1 VNLHVLVSDLISD
14 TQGSVAKFLPELVI
28 SATIIVMLLTRV
40 SPLSR
45 FVSSF
50 LIFVIG
56 TLAAIAVTGP
66 WTGIARQELFTG
78 MLVYDGFTVYL
89 RTILL
94 LFALLFALF
103 TRLSGLPDRSDG
115 ADIYTLVLGSTLGM
129 CLMASAN
136 HLLIVFLGVE
146 MASVPSYALAAM
158 MKGRRQSSEAALK
171 YAVYGAG
178 AAGVMIY
185 GISLIAGSLNTL
197 HLPTLA
203 LQLAERLGDMSSE
216 QTMVLAMG
224 ALFLGVGLAFKLSAV
239 PFHFWCPDVFEGA
252 SAEVDAFLSI
262 ASKAAALALLVRVVA
277 GFGTLP
283 PAASPPASAMVEAE
297 QRLMAKAQS
306 QLDPGFVAV
315 TRSDD
320 APDKPADAKPADAKP
335 ADAKPADAKPAD
347 AKPTGE
353 QPTDAKPAD
362 AKPAESPVGEAKP
375 QVALAAPEP
384 GEISALARKVTL
396 ERLAPVRGFAA
407 KLIALLAVITCTFG
421 NLAAYGQT
429 NIKRLF
435 AYSTIAHAGYMMMA
449 VPAFLVMADLNA
461 AAATAAVA
469 GLSIYLFVYMFM
481 NLTVF
486 AIIAFWRNAYRTEQI
501 EDYAG
506 LIRRSPVLTVCFTIA
521 LFSLIGLP
529 PLAGFIGKF
538 AVFAPLADGYRL
550 SAAVGSPANFL
561 LVILILGGLN
571 TAVSLFYYLR
581 VVKVLTIDA
590 EPKERR
596 PGELTYPWL
605 QPAYVCLVAAPLL
618 FLIVGWSWLHE
629 WSLEAARHILG

>member
-1 VNLHVLVSDLISD
+1 MNLHVLVSQLISD

-28 SATIIVMLLTRV
+28 CATIIVMLLTRV

-45 FVSSF
+45 YVSSF
-50 LIFVIG
+50 LIFLLG
-56 TLAAIAVTGP
+56 TLAAIAATGP
-66 WTGIARQELFTG
+66 WTGIVRQELFTG

-103 TRLSGLPDRSDG
+103 TKLSGLPDRSDG

-158 MKGRRQSSEAALK
+158 LKGRRQSSEAALK

-178 AAGVMIY
+178 AAGVMLY
-185 GISLIAGSLNTL
+185 GISLIAGSMNTL

-252 SAEVDAFLSI
+252 SAEVNAFLSI

-283 PAASPPASAMVEAE
+283 PEATPPQSAFIEAE
-297 QRLMAKAQS
+297 TRLIARTASSNS
-306 QLDPGFVAV
+306 QFVAV
-315 TRSDD
+315 NRQDD
-320 APDKPADAKPADAKP
+320 AAEKPAAEKPAAEKPAAEKPADVAPA
-335 ADAKPADAKPAD
+335 
-347 AKPTGE
+347 
-353 QPTDAKPAD
+353 
-362 AKPAESPVGEAKP
+362 AEA
-375 QVALAAPEP
+375 AAPAA
-384 GEISALARKVTL
+384 GEIATLARRVTL

-407 KLIALLAVITCTFG
+407 KLIALLAVLTCTFG

-449 VPAFLVMADLNA
+449 VPAFLVMADLDA
-461 AAATAAVA
+461 AAATASIA
-469 GLSIYLFVYMFM
+469 GLLIYLFVYMFM
-481 NLTVF
+481 NTTVF

-550 SAAVGSPANFL
+550 SAAVGAPANFL
-561 LVILILGGLN
+561 LAILVIGGLN
-571 TAVSLFYYLR
+571 TAISLFYYLR
-581 VVKVLTIDA
+581 VVKVITIDA

-596 PGELTYPWL
+596 PGELTHPWL

>member
-1 VNLHVLVSDLISD
+1 VNLHVLVSQLISD

-28 SATIIVMLLTRV
+28 CATIIVMLLTRV

-45 FVSSF
+45 YVSSF
-50 LIFVIG
+50 LIFLLG
-56 TLAAIAVTGP
+56 TLAAIAATGP
-66 WTGIARQELFTG
+66 WTGIVRQELFTG

-103 TRLSGLPDRSDG
+103 TKLSGLPDRSDG

-158 MKGRRQSSEAALK
+158 LKGRRQSSEAALK

-178 AAGVMIY
+178 AAGVMLY
-185 GISLIAGSLNTL
+185 GISLIAGSMNTL

-252 SAEVDAFLSI
+252 SAEVNAFLSI

-283 PAASPPASAMVEAE
+283 PEATPPQSAFIEAE
-297 QRLMAKAQS
+297 TRLIARTASSNS
-306 QLDPGFVAV
+306 QFVAV
-315 TRSDD
+315 NRQDD
-320 APDKPADAKPADAKP
+320 AAEKPAAEKPAAEKPAAEKPAAEKPEAETPADEKPADVAPA
-335 ADAKPADAKPAD
+335 
-347 AKPTGE
+347 
-353 QPTDAKPAD
+353 
-362 AKPAESPVGEAKP
+362 AEA
-375 QVALAAPEP
+375 AAPAA
-384 GEISALARKVTL
+384 GEIATLARRVTL

-407 KLIALLAVITCTFG
+407 KLIALLAVLTCTFG

-449 VPAFLVMADLNA
+449 VPAFLVMADLDA
-461 AAATAAVA
+461 AAATASIA
-469 GLSIYLFVYMFM
+469 GLLIYLFVYMFM
-481 NLTVF
+481 NTTVF

-550 SAAVGSPANFL
+550 SAAVGAPANFL
-561 LVILILGGLN
+561 LAILVIGGLN
-571 TAVSLFYYLR
+571 TAISLFYYLR
-581 VVKVLTIDA
+581 VVKVITIDA

-596 PGELTYPWL
+596 PGELTHPWL